1 MKKSILLLTAA
12 ACLLGILS
20 CNKENVSQTPG
31 PSPDG
36 MLTVQV
42 GPEAATKSAFA
53 ERLDFQIS
61 AVQIFVFDS
70 AGKLETD
77 YYSQVS
83 PTSNPVS
90 VSMATF
96 TGAKTV
102 YAVVNHK
109 RLYLEKDYSIT
120 QFEAQT
126 SDLKDNSPTKLV
138 MVGKNTITVT
148 EYDRNKNASATAQT
162 LNIYVKRLAAM
173 IVLDK
178 ITVDFSKTSLEDA
191 SFTIKD
197 IYLKNVVAKCHLG
210 LNALTGTPDA
220 DAVPVQ
226 LSDAEHSNANWW
238 YNMFTKP
245 TSGFI
250 PPVTYDTWTH
260 DCPEVAGG
268 SGNALNRCL
277 FAYPNRTPVN
287 ADSHDSAFSPRL
299 TRLVIKAHVTAEE
312 ITPDA
317 GVDTYYVFD
326 LPVLQANRVYH
337 IGNVVVTMLGKDNDN
352 NDDDLQAGKVT
363 PTITVDG
370 WVDTSELNFEF

>member
-12 ACLLGILS
+12 VCLLGIFS
-20 CNKENVSQTPG
+20 CSKESVPQTPE
-31 PSPDG
+31 PAPDG

-61 AVQIFVFDS
+61 AVQILVFDS
-70 AGKLETD
+70 SGKLETD
-77 YYSQVS
+77 YYSQVT

-102 YAVVNHK
+102 YAIVNYR
-109 RLYLEKDYSIT
+109 RLILEKDYSLT
-120 QFEAQT
+120 KFEALT
-126 SDLKDNSPTKLV
+126 SDLNDNSPTKLV

-148 EYDRNKNASATAQT
+148 EYDRNKNASATAQP

-173 IVLDK
+173 IVLDR
-178 ITVDFSKTSLEDA
+178 ITVDFSKTSLADA

-197 IYLKNVVAKCHLG
+197 IYLKNVVGKCHLG
-210 LNALTGTPDA
+210 LNALTGTPGVDT
-220 DAVPVQ
+220 VPVQ
-226 LSDAEHSNANWW
+226 LTDAEHGIADWW
-238 YNMFTKP
+238 YNKLTKP
-245 TSGFI
+245 ASGNI

-260 DCPEVAGG
+260 DCTEVAGG

-277 FAYPNRTPVN
+277 FAYPNKTPIN
-287 ADSHDSAFSPRL
+287 NDSHNSVFCPRL
-299 TRLVIKAHVTAEE
+299 TRLVVKAHVTKAD
-312 ITPDA
+312 ITPA
-317 GVDTYYVFD
+317 GGVDTYYVFD
-326 LPVLQANRVYH
+326 LPVLVANRVYH
-337 IGNVVVTMLGKDNDN
+337 IGNVVITMLGKDNDN
-352 NDDDLQAGKVT
+352 TDDDLQAGKVS

-370 WVDTSELNFEF
+370 WVETNDLDFEF